1 MGEQRAAAT
10 EDGRNSQRRL
20 VDFTGAVFLLLLQA
34 AVFRATLFLLAG
46 RSIDVVF
53 YGGIALL
60 IVSLGLV
67 IWRLARTRSAAVVA
81 LTGLVL
87 QLGLSGLGFLST
99 S

>member
-1 MGEQRAAAT
+1 MGQQRAAGP
-10 EDGRNSQRRL
+10 EDGRDSQRRL
-20 VDFTGAVFLLLLQA
+20 VDFAGAVFFLLLQA

-46 RSIDVVF
+46 RSIDFLF
-53 YGGIALL
+53 YGGLALL
-60 IVSLGLV
+60 TISLALV

-87 QLGLSGLGFLST
+87 QFGLSGLAFLST